1 MGIFCRGTPGGCPYL
16 KNHWFGAR
24 FMRTLMEVLRSVPLF
39 SGLDEVAYHE
49 IGHWVEVLSFPP
61 EHYIFYQGDEADAV
75 WIVASGRVRMLR
87 HASPGKEVIL
97 ELLGP
102 GEVFGGAT
110 LLLSRNPATAQAAT
124 PVTVLRLPRSAYLE
138 LLERYPRVAVR
149 LLQMLGRR
157 LEHAMSIRA
166 LILEKVENRIA
177 YVLLTLAERA
187 GRSDPQGIWLTIP
200 LSREDIA
207 RMAGTTLETAIRI
220 LSRWTRAGW
229 IRTERGGYILIRDV
243 KALQD
248 LARPEEGEQG
258 KP

>member
-1 MGIFCRGTPGGCPYL
+1 
-16 KNHWFGAR
+16 
-24 FMRTLMEVLRSVPLF
+24 MRNLITLLRTVPLF
-39 SGLDEVAYHE
+39 HGLDDEAYHE
-49 IGHWVEVLSFPP
+49 IGHWVEVHSFPA
-61 EHYIFYQGDEADAV
+61 EHYIFHQGEEADAV
-75 WIVASGRVRMLR
+75 WIVAEGRVRMLR
-87 HASPGKEVIL
+87 QASPGKEVIL

-110 LLLSRNPATAQAAT
+110 ILLTRNPATAQAAT
-124 PVTVLRLPRSAYLE
+124 PVTVLRIPRPAYLE

-157 LEHAMSIRA
+157 LEHAMSIRS
-166 LILEKVENRIA
+166 LILERVETRIA

-187 GRSDPQGIWLTIP
+187 GRPEPQGVWLTIP

-229 IRTERGGYILIRDV
+229 IRTERGGYILIREPE
-243 KALQD
+243 ALRK
-248 LARPEEGEQG
+248 LAHSAEEGEG
-258 KP
+258 